1 MSIVR
6 SRLNIITGVLAGISL
21 AACTGDPAGEGDGSD
36 GADSTGSDDD
46 SADPTG
52 SPTSSPTGVTM
63 TTDPVDCIP
72 GDDLCECLDGQC
84 IGNLSCVDNVCLPGP
99 LFQPDDDEEPVVL
112 AGLVVPVNIDVT
124 ADEFTWT
131 QVDGP
136 ATEIIGEGPS
146 VLVPVP
152 PDAAVGDVITVRIN
166 ATRNTIQ
173 ATYDWHI
180 TVREPVFENFL
191 AGITSTEELG
201 SSEGLDFDD
210 NGNMWVVST
219 EGFIS
224 RFGVD
229 ASFQARHDVPGQP
242 VGALFGNYYMAGPDE
257 DPIDV
262 LFIANAM
269 NESIEALTLSN
280 QSLLTVSD
288 AVEGGG
294 TMGTVN
300 FVLPDGNGNVFATN
314 RLGGQI
320 FRYDVDDD
328 VTRLFLDMT
337 GQNPNALSFGPDANV
352 LYIGTLGQVVRVGV
366 LPDETAA
373 EPSVYLDF
381 APPADGLEVDGLA
394 FDEGGNLYVGVPN
407 SSTMYVAR
415 FVGDG
420 ATTAIRTFSDVGA
433 GFSYFVSLRFGRGG
447 FSESALYWTQLGDRT
462 VARLETGV
470 RSL

>member
-6 SRLNIITGVLAGISL
+6 PHQCLTVVLAGL
-21 AACTGDPAGEGDGSD
+21 ALTSCKEDPASEGDGGTVGD
-36 GADSTGSDDD
+36 TTGVDDD
-46 SADPTG
+46 GSDPTG
-52 SPTSSPTGVTM
+52 SPTSPTGVSM

-72 GDDLCECLDGQC
+72 GDEDCECLDGEC
-84 IGNLSCVDNVCLPGP
+84 IGNLSCIEEVCVPGP
-99 LFQPDDDEEPVVL
+99 IFEPDDDEEPQVL

-152 PDAAVGDVITVRIN
+152 PDAAVGDVITLRIN
-166 ATRNTIQ
+166 ATRNTI
-173 ATYDWHI
+173 AASFDWHI
-180 TVREPVFENFL
+180 TVREAVFENFL
-191 AGITSTEELG
+191 VGITSTEELG
-201 SSEGLDFDD
+201 TSEGLDFDD

-224 RFGVD
+224 RFGTD
-229 ASFQARHDVPGQP
+229 GTFQSRIDVPGQP
-242 VGALFGNYYMAGPDE
+242 VGARFGDYYMDPMDPDM
-257 DPIDV
+257 DPIEL

-269 NESIEALTLSN
+269 TSSIEGMVLSN

-288 AVEGGG
+288 ADDIGGSLG
-294 TMGTVN
+294 ALN
-300 FVLPDGNGNVFATN
+300 FVLPDGNGNVYVTN
-314 RLGGQI
+314 RLGGQV
-320 FRYDVDDD
+320 FRYDVDEG
-328 VTRLFLDMT
+328 VTRLFIDMA
-337 GQNPNALSFGPDANV
+337 GENPNALSFGPDANM
-352 LYIGTLGQVVRVGV
+352 LYVGTLGQVVRVPI
-366 LPDETAA
+366 LPDQVAG

-381 APPADGLEVDGLA
+381 AAPADGFEVDGLA

-415 FVGDG
+415 FVGEG
-420 ATTAIRTFSDVGA
+420 ATEAIRTFSDVGA

-447 FSESALYWTQLGDRT
+447 FGESVLYWTQLGDRT
-462 VARLETGV
+462 VARLETGL